1 VEREPGEHDLL
12 ARGSLPNAWAEAWRA
27 EPYERVLR
35 DVDGTWLDGFDMLDR
50 TARVAGRLHGAGL
63 RAGDRVLVSGEA
75 SADFVVA
82 HCATL
87 RLGLVVVPTNSAYT
101 QREIDV
107 LVSIAAPRAGLIE
120 NEELRSWLPDDVLA
134 TGIDVDLPDAIVPE
148 LDGSVPDDPALLP
161 FTSGT
166 TGVPKGAPLSHGNL
180 LASSEAVR
188 IAWEWTPADTLLLCL
203 PLFHVHGLGVG
214 LHGAFNAGAA
224 VVLQRGFDPEAVLA
238 ACDEATMF
246 FGVPTMYARLADA
259 DGVDR
264 LGRLRLCVS
273 GSAPL
278 SAELHERIRSRS
290 GQTILERY
298 GMTETLMLTTNPYEG
313 ERKAGTVGL
322 PFPGVDV
329 RLAPDTSEIQVRG
342 PNVFAGYL
350 DRPDATAEAFTDDGW
365 FRTGD
370 IGELDADGY
379 LSIVGRAKELIITGG
394 YNVYPRE
401 IEDVLREHPSVRD
414 VAVAG
419 TPDDEWGE
427 VVTAYVETGDEPFD
441 PDALLAFAAEP
452 RTGYK
457 RPRLVHRVDA
467 LPRNRMGKVQRDQL
481 SPP

>member
-1 VEREPGEHDLL
+1 VDLL
-12 ARGSLPNAWAEAWRA
+12 ERGSLPNAWAEQWRA
-27 EPYERVLR
+27 APYERVLR
-35 DVDGTWLDGFDMLDR
+35 DVDGTWLDGFDLLDR

-63 RAGDRVLVSGEA
+63 RAGDRILVSGEQ
-75 SADFVVA
+75 SVDFVVA
-82 HCATL
+82 HCAAL

-107 LVSIAAPRAGLIE
+107 IVSIASPRAAILE
-120 NEELRSWLPDDVLA
+120 RDEQRAWMPTDVLT
-134 TGIDVDLPDAIVPE
+134 TGIDVDLPDAVVPE
-148 LDGSVPDDPALLP
+148 LDASGPDSPALLP

-180 LASSEAVR
+180 LASAEAVR

-214 LHGAFNAGAA
+214 LHGAFNAGGA
-224 VVLQRGFDPEAVLA
+224 VILQRGFDPEAVLA
-238 ACDEATMF
+238 AADDATMF
-246 FGVPTMYARLADA
+246 FGVPTMYARLAEA
-259 DGVDR
+259 DGLER
-264 LGRLRLCVS
+264 LGKLRLCVS

-298 GMTETLMLTTNPYEG
+298 GMTETLMLTTNPYDG
-313 ERKAGTVGL
+313 ERRAGTVGF
-322 PFPGVDV
+322 PFPGVEL
-329 RLAPDTSEIQVRG
+329 RLEPESSEIQVRG

-350 DRPDATAEAFTDDGW
+350 DRPEATAAAFTDDGW

-370 IGELDADGY
+370 IGALDADGY

-401 IEDVLREHPSVRD
+401 IEDVLRTYPSVID
-414 VAVAG
+414 AAVVG

-427 VVTAYVETGDEPFD
+427 VVTAYVEAADDVEV
-441 PDALLAFAAEP
+441 DALVAFAAERLAP
-452 RTGYK
+452 YK
-457 RPRLVHRVDA
+457 RPRIVHRVA
-467 LPRNRMGKVQRDQL
+467 SLPRNPLGKVQRDQL
-481 SPP
+481 HPPA